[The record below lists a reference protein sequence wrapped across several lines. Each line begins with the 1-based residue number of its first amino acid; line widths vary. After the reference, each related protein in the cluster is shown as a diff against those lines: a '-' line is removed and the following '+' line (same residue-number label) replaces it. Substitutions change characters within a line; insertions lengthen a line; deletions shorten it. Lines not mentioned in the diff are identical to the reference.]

1 MLNVEKRQL
10 TGFMGMLEGQLKTVY
25 LYLPVFSLLKLIL
38 ISFLQKQLFLYLYLI
53 KNAHEILQ

>member
-25 LYLPVFSLLKLIL
+25 LYLSVLAF
-38 ISFLQKQLFLYLYLI
+38 
-53 KNAHEILQ
+53 